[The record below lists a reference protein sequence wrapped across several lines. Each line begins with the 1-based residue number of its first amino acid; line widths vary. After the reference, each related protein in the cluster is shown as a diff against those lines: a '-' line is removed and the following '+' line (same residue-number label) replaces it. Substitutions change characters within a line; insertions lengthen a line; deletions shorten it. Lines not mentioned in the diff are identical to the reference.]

1 MEKANK
7 TNVFKE
13 LKMKMKDGV
22 GEGSEH
28 NVGICER
35 VKKPLRKRYASVCYV
50 EEEEPDE
57 KRERRG
63 RSVPIEHKV
72 PIVLRIKKDPPACSV
87 VSASP
92 LPAQSIEKLNNCLTT
107 DAANDLTLG
116 IQGLKNLP
124 KKTKINFNPK
134 VNLCKLKL
142 KTYNIEQVRSMAK
155 AQELYQNYVQPAK
168 KPSQSKVSPAKKKKT

>member
-13 LKMKMKDGV
+13 LKMKMKDRV

-35 VKKPLRKRYASVCYV
+35 VKKPLRKRNASVCYV

-57 KRERRG
+57 KREKRG

-72 PIVLRIKKDPPACSV
+72 PIVLHIRKDPPVCSV

-92 LPAQSIEKLNNCLTT
+92 LPAQSSENLSNCLTT

-116 IQGLKNLP
+116 MQGLKNFP
-124 KKTKINFNPK
+124 KKQ
-134 VNLCKLKL
+134 KL
-142 KTYNIEQVRSMAK
+142 S
-155 AQELYQNYVQPAK
+155 
-168 KPSQSKVSPAKKKKT
+168 